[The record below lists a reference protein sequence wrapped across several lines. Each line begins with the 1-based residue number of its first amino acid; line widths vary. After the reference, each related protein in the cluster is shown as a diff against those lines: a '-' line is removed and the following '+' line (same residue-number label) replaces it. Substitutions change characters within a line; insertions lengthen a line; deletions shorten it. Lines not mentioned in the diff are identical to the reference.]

1 MTRVLQIRRG
11 TAAQHK
17 NFVGMPGE
25 ITMDTDNKTIRLHD
39 GITLGGITVG
49 TGGNGNNNTADFDIN
64 SVPDEFWADIVAKH
78 MPATFKVIETKQIT
92 FTNNSA
98 GKELV
103 VGGNDIPKFIQT
115 VLVCQSAEA
124 GYSVGDEVWSW
135 GIGNRANPNPQP
147 AYDQDGLRI
156 KMMINNEA
164 FWVNHKNT
172 GAKTSITDT
181 NWRILYRVYC

>member
-1 MTRVLQIRRG
+1 MQTYVIGVGGVCFLCPVKGTFFISPYCTKGLYMTRVLQIRRG

-49 TGGNGNNNTADFDIN
+49 TGGNGDNDFDIN
-64 SVPDEFWADIVAKH
+64 SVPDEFWANIVAQYA
-78 MPATFKVIETKQIT
+78 PAPFKIIETKQIT

-103 VGGNDIPKFIQT
+103 VGGNDIAKFIQS
-115 VLVCQSAEA
+115 VLV
-124 GYSVGDEVWSW
+124 
-135 GIGNRANPNPQP
+135 
-147 AYDQDGLRI
+147 
-156 KMMINNEA
+156 
-164 FWVNHKNT
+164 
-172 GAKTSITDT
+172 
-181 NWRILYRVYC
+181 